1 MTATESV
8 VGRPVDVVEKKLGRR
23 SSAVVVCLLII
34 SAVYIE
40 YIVLIYLGGGLKMV
54 VGILALSIQ

>member
-1 MTATESV
+1 M
-8 VGRPVDVVEKKLGRR
+8 
-23 SSAVVVCLLII
+23 VVCLLII